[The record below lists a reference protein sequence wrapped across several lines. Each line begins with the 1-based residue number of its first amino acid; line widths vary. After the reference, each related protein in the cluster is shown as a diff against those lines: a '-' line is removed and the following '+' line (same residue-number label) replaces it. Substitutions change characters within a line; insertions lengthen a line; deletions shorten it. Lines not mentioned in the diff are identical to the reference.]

1 MQAHVAILVGPSLGT
16 AKSRV
21 LLGIDGM
28 ETRIWGVREDSNEN
42 AGADQ
47 ESDEDEEE
55 GAEAGSSADESESSA
70 EEPEES
76 DDDHEE
82 DEDEDED
89 EADDDEEDGDEE
101 GSADSEDDQPADS
114 PPTSQPP
121 PPTYTSHA
129 DEQRF
134 LQTADRLLSRTL
146 AAADAEGSGI
156 SSEMSAPPLRR
167 PLLCS
172 LLTYPPNLINDSP
185 DANARPHPRPAPL
198 RTPRVDPAAGRQRGP
213 GQRAA

>member
-21 LLGIDGM
+21 LLGIDGL
-28 ETRIWGVREDSNEN
+28 ETRIWGVREDSSEN

-47 ESDEDEEE
+47 ESDEDEDEEE
-55 GAEAGSSADESESSA
+55 GAEAGNSADESESSA

-76 DDDHEE
+76 DDDYDD

-89 EADDDEEDGDEE
+89 EVDDDGEDDEE
-101 GSADSEDDQPADS
+101 GSADSDDDQPVDS
-114 PPTSQPP
+114 PPTSQQPP
-121 PPTYTSHA
+121 PPYTSHA

-156 SSEMSAPPLRR
+156 SSEMSAPS
-167 PLLCS
+167 PLLAFAMF
-172 LLTYPPNLINDSP
+172 TAHIPTQFN
-185 DANARPHPRPAPL
+185 
-198 RTPRVDPAAGRQRGP
+198 
-213 GQRAA
+213 